1 MAQTRRSYDISK
13 GLGKSFN
20 AQTALKSPF
29 NKTYTSIETVR
40 LRTDKSVREN
50 SQDSLQRASRSVS
63 PQNALMEQSSIKLN
77 YGSFGQPKKD
87 LSQQEIGPL
96 EDVKQHNTEQN

>member
-1 MAQTRRSYDISK
+1 
-13 GLGKSFN
+13 
-20 AQTALKSPF
+20 
-29 NKTYTSIETVR
+29 
-40 LRTDKSVREN
+40 
-50 SQDSLQRASRSVS
+50 
-63 PQNALMEQSSIKLN
+63 MEQSSIKLN